1 MILSQ
6 KITRFIHHIALFAI
20 VFASVAPSI
29 SHALAA
35 QQGINSFVQQ
45 ICTSDGQ
52 TITIQVMTSKGQQL
66 ETSLIV
72 DEANRSAPAD
82 IVLHLNHCP
91 FCGNP
96 SIHAALE
103 PPYALIVDV
112 LAAQAEQL
120 ETPTVIASSS
130 FSVLPPPAQA
140 PPTL

>member
-52 TITIQVMTSKGQQL
+52 TIQIQVVTSKGQQL
-66 ETSLIV
+66 VTSLIV
-72 DEANRSAPAD
+72 EEANNSAPAD
-82 IVLHLNHCP
+82 VVLHLNHCP

-96 SIHAALE
+96 NIHAVLE
-103 PPYALIVDV
+103 PPHALIVDV

-120 ETPTVIASSS
+120 ETSTVITLSS

-140 PPTL
+140 PPQL